1 MMTFGERMRRER
13 ESRGWTQK
21 QLAEKAGVPQET
33 ISRLETG
40 KHRGPHIDVAVRLAK
55 ALKVSL
61 DYLAGRYEENESE
74 PEPAGVAR
82 GGA

>member
-1 MMTFGERMRRER
+1 VVTFGDRMRRER

-21 QLAEKAGVPQET
+21 QFAEKAGVPQET

-40 KHRGPHIDVAVRLAK
+40 KHRGPHIDVAVKLAK

-61 DYLAGRYEENESE
+61 DYLAGRYEEDESE
-74 PEPAGVAR
+74 LEPAGVALV
-82 GGA
+82 GA

>member
-1 MMTFGERMRRER
+1 MTFGDRLRHER

-21 QLAEKAGVPQET
+21 QLAATAGVPQET

-40 KHRGPHIDVAVRLAK
+40 KHHGPQIAVAVKLAK

-61 DYLAGRYEENESE
+61 DYLAGRYEDEESAIA
-74 PEPAGVAR
+74 PAGVAVV
-82 GGA
+82 GT

>member
-1 MMTFGERMRRER
+1 MTFGDRLRHER

-21 QLAEKAGVPQET
+21 QLAEKARVPQET

-40 KHRGPHIDVAVRLAK
+40 KHRGPQIEVAVKLAK

-61 DYLAGRYEENESE
+61 DYLAGRYEDEDSE
-74 PEPAGVAR
+74 LEPTGVAVV
-82 GGA
+82 GA